1 MTLLYTDKQ
10 MNKVRIIQ
18 KLIDQKIDIADA
30 CDALNCSERTIY
42 RYKSTLINEWPPG
55 FIHWLQW
62 KPPNHNPYSSKH
74 QDLDK
79 IITQDKFIWFWPTF
93 LSEKLLEIYWF
104 HINKESLR
112 KRMIKLWLWLPK
124 PKKTMVKRKK
134 RERKKSYWLLIQ
146 LDWSYHDWFEDWS
159 EYCLINAV
167 DDATWK
173 TTYAKFTTWESLIN
187 IYEFISEY
195 ININW
200 KPVCIYLDRHSSY
213 KINHP
218 KDQFDKHM
226 LSRLQ
231 VACNLLWIEVIYSK
245 CPEWKWR
252 VENSFKTHQD
262 RLIKEM
268 RLAWIKDIESANAFL
283 LDYYIPK
290 HNMKFSVEA
299 KESWDF
305 HVPITNYEKDN
316 LEWFF
321 AKNNYRLIKRDWTV
335 SYMNKKYQIH
345 KKQHLPAWKQVNVVR
360 SILGKVKIFSWN
372 KELLFDI
379 IS

>member
-1 MTLLYTDKQ
+1 M
-10 MNKVRIIQ
+10 
-18 KLIDQKIDIADA
+18 
-30 CDALNCSERTIY
+30 
-42 RYKSTLINEWPPG
+42 
-55 FIHWLQW
+55 
-62 KPPNHNPYSSKH
+62 
-74 QDLDK
+74 
-79 IITQDKFIWFWPTF
+79 
-93 LSEKLLEIYWF
+93 LLE
-104 HINKESLR
+104 
-112 KRMIKLWLWLPK
+112 
-124 PKKTMVKRKK
+124 
-134 RERKKSYWLLIQ
+134 
-146 LDWSYHDWFEDWS
+146 
-159 EYCLINAV
+159 
-167 DDATWK
+167 K
-173 TTYAKFTTWESLIN
+173 TTHAKLTTWESLIN

-195 ININW
+195 IDINW

-218 KDQFDKHM
+218 RDQFDKHM

-268 RLAWIKDIESANAFL
+268 RLAWIKDIESANKFL

-290 HNMKFSVEA
+290 HNKKFSAEA
-299 KESWDF
+299 KEPWDL

-321 AKNNYRLIKRDWTV
+321 AKNDYRLIKRDWTV

-345 KKQHLPAWKQVNVVR
+345 KKQHLPVWKQVNIVR
-360 SILGKVKIFSWN
+360 SMLGKVKILSWD